1 MAAMIDESR
10 YEMRLALVLNGGVS
24 LAVWMG
30 GVTAEIDHMRRAA
43 YPALTQG
50 DGDSVLARWEQL
62 LEQFGVRLIV
72 DVIAGA
78 SAGGLN
84 GAVLAAAIARA
95 HPLPPL
101 RDVWLEVGS
110 IANLASAQDQ
120 QPGADRLS
128 ILDGD
133 LLTASIAKVFADMTP
148 TCGTTRPSSLR
159 DGLEQ
164 EAQLPRS
171 VTLFTT
177 ATSMRGQGEKF
188 TDSTNQRFT
197 QVEYRVLCR
206 FRRSLM
212 GDDEFKDDKETNWR
226 LTRAA
231 RASAS
236 FPAAFEPTFFRAG
249 EQAVGEPPAAT
260 QVAMAATATITG
272 SRWMIDGGVL
282 DNEPFAP
289 VLDRIARRPIIRQV
303 DRIVAYIDPEDAT
316 VPTGN
321 DDVTKPP
328 GMIETVL
335 AAMNLPRETNLL
347 NQLGRLEQMKRE
359 VEVDSAS
366 DLRLLKR
373 ALAGK
378 LDQAARELEPIYRER
393 TKAAIA
399 HEIRLAVQSGRS
411 TDDPSVPVDDLPLPD
426 ASKARD
432 GRWDRSISAAERM
445 LRIALRLTRS
455 AAGNGP
461 NTPRISDALLSISV
475 SLMQLSRL
483 RVVVFAEAVNTLEA
497 GSAPFEL
504 SDDEIYRTWSDA
516 LSPERRAVIAAIVAD
531 GLRPFVAANVWPK
544 VAPPGDPNA
553 QREAFALAC
562 EKIEVVRRAAAP
574 ISAYHPVPAFRFCR
588 FGANIG
594 TPFWLE
600 GAPIGDKLMGLRLGH
615 FGGFLLPEWR
625 KYDWMWGRLD
635 GATHLV
641 MMLLARLHAEPA
653 LPEKELREG
662 LHEWVGADYGEALD
676 HALAAFLAA
685 PRPPATPAG
694 VITDLTLELVR
705 PLHREIFCSEYGL
718 DPATGLEHGSPGD
731 AKDAPSLSE
740 IDDRITAHFESDM
753 AHVTK
758 VDVAALA
765 DSEGGRAVLGQ
776 LGAAGLRALGDD
788 PELPARAR
796 ARPPLRGLADLVVV
810 ITQPGRLQTG
820 IRIAYIA
827 AVVVFAAAP
836 IVLDWKYSGAW
847 IGVVTAICGV
857 VLAGLLAASILVFP
871 KRVSV
876 IVKRGAGLVHGGPVK
891 SLIERGVDK
900 LP

>member
-1 MAAMIDESR
+1 MAAEIDESR

-50 DGDSVLARWEQL
+50 DNDPVLERWERL
-62 LEQFGVRLIV
+62 LDRFGVRLVV

-128 ILDGD
+128 ILDGN

-148 TCGTTRPSSLR
+148 LPGGATRPSSLR

-164 EAQLPRS
+164 EATLPRS

-177 ATSMRGQGEKF
+177 ATSMRGQGEEF

-249 EQAVGEPPAAT
+249 ERAVGEPPAAT
-260 QVAMAATATITG
+260 QVAMGATAGITG

-289 VLDRIARRPIIRQV
+289 VLDRIARRPIIREV

-316 VPTGN
+316 APTGN

-328 GMIETVL
+328 GMIETVV

-359 VEVDSAS
+359 VEVDSAG

-426 ASKARD
+426 ASKAHD
-432 GRWDRSISAAERM
+432 GRWDKSVSAAERM

-461 NTPRISDALLSISV
+461 NNPEIAAALLAISV
-475 SLMQLSRL
+475 ALMQLSRL
-483 RVVVFAEAVNTLEA
+483 RVVVFAEAVNALEA

-504 SDDEIYRTWSDA
+504 SDEEIYRTWSDA
-516 LSPERRAVIAAIVAD
+516 LTPERRALIAAIVAD
-531 GLRPFVAANVWPK
+531 GLRPFVAARVWPPK
-544 VAPPGDPNA
+544 VAPPGAPDA
-553 QREAFALAC
+553 QRAGVRSRLREDRGRSAGRRPDRRVPPGARVSLLPVRRERRHAVLAGGRADRGQAHGAPVGALRWFPAAG
-562 EKIEVVRRAAAP
+562 VAQVRLDVGPSRRCDPPGDDAARAAARR
-574 ISAYHPVPAFRFCR
+574 A
-588 FGANIG
+588 
-594 TPFWLE
+594 
-600 GAPIGDKLMGLRLGH
+600 GAPRRGASGGSARVGRRRLRRRARRRAHRVSRGTATS
-615 FGGFLLPEWR
+615 R
-625 KYDWMWGRLD
+625 DARGR
-635 GATHLV
+635 
-641 MMLLARLHAEPA
+641 
-653 LPEKELREG
+653 
-662 LHEWVGADYGEALD
+662 D
-676 HALAAFLAA
+676 H
-685 PRPPATPAG
+685 RP
-694 VITDLTLELVR
+694 D
-705 PLHREIFCSEYGL
+705 
-718 DPATGLEHGSPGD
+718 
-731 AKDAPSLSE
+731 
-740 IDDRITAHFESDM
+740 
-753 AHVTK
+753 
-758 VDVAALA
+758 
-765 DSEGGRAVLGQ
+765 
-776 LGAAGLRALGDD
+776 
-788 PELPARAR
+788 ARAR
-796 ARPPLRGLADLVVV
+796 AS
-810 ITQPGRLQTG
+810 
-820 IRIAYIA
+820 
-827 AVVVFAAAP
+827 AAP
-836 IVLDWKYSGAW
+836 GDLLL
-847 IGVVTAICGV
+847 GVR
-857 VLAGLLAASILVFP
+857 P
-871 KRVSV
+871 RPVSL
-876 IVKRGAGLVHGGPVK
+876 RD
-891 SLIERGVDK
+891 R
-900 LP
+900 